1 MSTARDRQHSAPSC
15 GSFMPAALAAGHGHR
30 CAVSSAGKSGTLAA
44 CKVPEDAVTDQAD
57 AVVVPCSNSMYCPD
71 SSTPAPQLWADVRPG
86 QDHEATQPAGQLI
99 SAKRTAAEDRACPAP
114 KLSLSWRQQL
124 IRPLYPE
131 LRPASAQSQPS
142 SSKPDQVLTDIQ
154 GHKAPQQSTFQLS
167 EVWPLTSAAPALR
180 PQEVGVQAPSWPEAT
195 LGRLSFTRV
204 CRLRTASY
212 LGKFSP
218 QSGASGTMSPRQRQA
233 AAALADA
240 DDSQKMESHS
250 LAQRIQQRY
259 AKQAPSSKG
268 AGNTSR
274 SNALNGPSRLS
285 GQQKENYHPACQG
298 GQPQAA
304 TQRRAAGSAQKLPS
318 SAAHR
323 APRCT
328 PARRQQVSAALHQ
341 GQLDHVTMLDTAA
354 LWHPFNIPRSTA
366 GPSWCAHAT

>member
-154 GHKAPQQSTFQLS
+154 GHKPAAEHIPAFRGVAPHQCSASAEAAGGGCAGAKLARGHTWAAELYEGLQAKDCFLS
-167 EVWPLTSAAPALR
+167 
-180 PQEVGVQAPSWPEAT
+180 
-195 LGRLSFTRV
+195 
-204 CRLRTASY
+204 
-212 LGKFSP
+212 GKFSP

-233 AAALADA
+233 AAALTDA

-250 LAQRIQQRY
+250 LAQRIQRC

-268 AGNTSR
+268 AGNTPR
-274 SNALNGPSRLS
+274 SNALNRPSRLS
-285 GQQKENYHPACQG
+285 GQQKENYHPAMPRG
-298 GQPQAA
+298 P
-304 TQRRAAGSAQKLPS
+304 AAGGHTEAGSGQCPEVAE
-318 SAAHR
+318 
-323 APRCT
+323 RC
-328 PARRQQVSAALHQ
+328 P
-341 GQLDHVTMLDTAA
+341 
-354 LWHPFNIPRSTA
+354 
-366 GPSWCAHAT
+366 